1 MMPLPLLQDIKE
13 IVDNFVEKTYY
24 IHSKFVLT
32 EFGGIPVPLRD
43 AEDKYP
49 AVLSQVDSIKFDR
62 TLNNQTISVSIS
74 YLRPCLD
81 DFSDVPETQIHASQA
96 IMDIVYYLSINE
108 KYTLLSDVVV
118 NSVMHKSADLLAGAV
133 ASFLISTTN
142 AYTPCC

>member
-1 MMPLPLLQDIKE
+1 MPLTLLQDIKA

-62 TLNNQTISVSIS
+62 TLNNQTISVSVS

-81 DFSDVPETQIHASQA
+81 DFSDVPETQMHATTA
-96 IMDIVYYLSINE
+96 IMDIVYYLSVDE
-108 KYTLLSDVVV
+108 RYTIVSDVVV
-118 NSVMHKSADLLAGAV
+118 NSVMHKSVDLLGGAV

-142 AYTPCC
+142 SYSPCC